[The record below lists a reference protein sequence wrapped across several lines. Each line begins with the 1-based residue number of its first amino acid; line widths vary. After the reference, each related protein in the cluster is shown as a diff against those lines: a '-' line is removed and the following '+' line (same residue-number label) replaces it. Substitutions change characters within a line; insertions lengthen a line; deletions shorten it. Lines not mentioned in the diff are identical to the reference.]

1 MSFWL
6 ECNQPQKKV
15 QEASSESVES
25 CNMHVDLTELFFEKN
40 EIFSWRT
47 TGSLF
52 FSQLAHSVTTR
63 AIHSPSKQSSKMNR
77 HHGTQQHRS
86 DDHLGEILKSLIDRN
101 HRAQTNS
108 SHRVAPN
115 TTDAQF
121 PQANG
126 GGAASLL
133 CTQPVIFQNSSSYPS
148 PFMGISPS
156 YSYPQYSISPSE
168 QAAVTLL
175 MNEQLLKKRQLQAAV
190 AEAAQRALLATSPP
204 LSVLPSSHP
213 GYAGLPIESLIQS
226 SLSQAFQEGL
236 RAANERN
243 ATSTENDVRSSV
255 SLMASPTGG
264 PMGSL
269 DKKKEPP
276 LDNKIIPEEH
286 LIRLRFP
293 EKLFYMLKQEEHDS
307 SHIISFVGNGS
318 AIKIHDP
325 RLFETDILPRYFDG
339 TRITSFQRQLNLYGF
354 RRIDMGPCRGA
365 YFHKYFVQGQ
375 EDNLFKIVR
384 DYKGRTSGGGASA
397 SSAAKKEKLPISS
410 STTKGGGISSST
422 CLDAEGKVPSTN
434 KSPPVAKRSSPL
446 ELLKISEEV

>member
-1 MSFWL
+1 
-6 ECNQPQKKV
+6 
-15 QEASSESVES
+15 
-25 CNMHVDLTELFFEKN
+25 
-40 EIFSWRT
+40 
-47 TGSLF
+47 
-52 FSQLAHSVTTR
+52 
-63 AIHSPSKQSSKMNR
+63 MNP

-133 CTQPVIFQNSSSYPS
+133 RTQPIIFQNSSSYPS

-156 YSYPQYSISPSE
+156 FSCPQYSKSPRE
-168 QAAVTLL
+168 QAAATLL

-213 GYAGLPIESLIQS
+213 GYAGLPIESLLIQS

-307 SHIISFVGNGS
+307 AHIISFVGNGT

-384 DYKGRTSGGGASA
+384 DYKGRTSGGA
-397 SSAAKKEKLPISS
+397 SSSAAAKKEKLPKTS
-410 STTKGGGISSST
+410 STTTTGELVSSSA
-422 CLDAEGKVPSTN
+422 CLNAEDKMPSTN

-446 ELLKISEEV
+446 ELLKVSEEI